1 MQFHIP
7 SVVHA
12 VPAAIAE
19 PEPVVPVLAGVEAG
33 ETGVEATG
41 AGELAG
47 CDAAALDGEMTG
59 AEVASVPV
67 DEVGIVA
74 KTPPERAVFV
84 PTGAGEACVGAG
96 VVAGGAAAEDPELA
110 RAGED
115 PVAAGAFTAP
125 QDGPFGS
132 TGGAV
137 AKPN

>member
-12 VPAAIAE
+12 VPAVIAE

-41 AGELAG
+41 AGEPTG
-47 CDAAALDGEMTG
+47 GDATALDGEMTG

-74 KTPPERAVFV
+74 KTPPERPVFV
-84 PTGAGEACVGAG
+84 PTGAGEACVG
-96 VVAGGAAAEDPELA
+96 DWCCCW
-110 RAGED
+110 R
-115 PVAAGAFTAP
+115 
-125 QDGPFGS
+125 S
-132 TGGAV
+132 SS
-137 AKPN
+137 

>member
-12 VPAAIAE
+12 VPAVIAD

-41 AGELAG
+41 AGEPAG
-47 CDAAALDGEMTG
+47 CDATALDGETTG
-59 AEVASVPV
+59 TEVASVPV

-96 VVAGGAAAEDPELA
+96 VVAGGAAAEGADP
-110 RAGED
+110 D
-115 PVAAGAFTAP
+115 VPVAATATAAAHP
-125 QDGPFGS
+125 DPVGVFR
-132 TGGAV
+132 AEEV
-137 AKPN
+137 A